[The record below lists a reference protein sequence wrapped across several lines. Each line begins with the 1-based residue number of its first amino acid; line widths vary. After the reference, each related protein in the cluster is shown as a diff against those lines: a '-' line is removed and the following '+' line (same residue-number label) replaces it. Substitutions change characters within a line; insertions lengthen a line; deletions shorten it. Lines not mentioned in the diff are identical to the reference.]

1 MQLSPNHAQQTAQA
15 TPQAPALPRAGRFVI
30 VDAHSH
36 ALRAYHALE
45 PMSAPDGQPTHAIFG
60 LAGLLWRLVFED
72 RPDFLAVVFDA
83 PDDSR
88 QTFRST
94 LYPAYKANRSARP
107 PDLTSQMPLLREVTR
122 AFGLEPLEHASYEA
136 DDLIATL
143 VAAAEPRGFE
153 TTILSADKDLM
164 QLVTDRTTV
173 WDSMRGRRYTPAAVR
188 EKLGVP
194 PAAVADYLALCGDAS
209 DNVPGVPGIGP
220 KSAARLLEA
229 HGALEGIFENLA
241 TLAPRERKKLEECR
255 ELANLSREL
264 TRLKCD
270 VPLPCSFDELKL
282 TDPDEAPLTAI
293 LQRLGIRAFGP
304 IPRRPHAPAPTPKR
318 APAPTPALT
327 LDFAPTLAPT
337 LDPTPAPA
345 PVPTLDPTLAPT
357 PTPTLAPAPTPTLA
371 PTPTPT
377 LDHTLAPAPAPA
389 PAPARRSTIATPSDF
404 LAALPHLDVDARVEL
419 RHIHDTLELVV
430 PGAVYTVTLR
440 APGNLQSALFDPA
453 PALSGPELASLLTR
467 ALGPRATDVMLVR
480 ADERL
485 AALPALATWGRA

>member
-1 MQLSPNHAQQTAQA
+1 MQLSPEHAPEQTAQPA
-15 TPQAPALPRAGRFVI
+15 PQAPATARAARFVI

-88 QTFRST
+88 QTFRSA

-107 PDLTSQMPLLREVTR
+107 ADLTSQMPLLREVTR
-122 AFGLEPLEHASYEA
+122 AFGLEPLEHTSYEA

-143 VAAAEPRGFE
+143 VTAAEPRGFE

-164 QLVTDRTTV
+164 QLVTERTTL

-229 HGALEGIFENLA
+229 HGALEGIFANLA

-255 ELANLSREL
+255 ELAHLSREL

-270 VPLPCSFDELKL
+270 VPLTCAFDDLAL
-282 TDPDEAPLTAI
+282 TDPDEAALSAI
-293 LQRLGIRAFGP
+293 LERLGIRAFGP
-304 IPRRPHAPAPTPKR
+304 IPRRAYTPSPAPKR
-318 APAPTPALT
+318 APVPTPAPPPALT
-327 LDFAPTLAPT
+327 LDFAHTPAPSQT
-337 LDPTPAPA
+337 PSQAPAPA
-345 PVPTLDPTLAPT
+345 PSQ
-357 PTPTLAPAPTPTLA
+357 
-371 PTPTPT
+371 
-377 LDHTLAPAPAPA
+377 APAPAPA
-389 PAPARRSTIATPSDF
+389 PAAPRCSTIATPSDF
-404 LAALPHLDVDARVEL
+404 LAALPHLEVDARVEL
-419 RHIHDTLELVV
+419 RHTHDTLELVV

-440 APGNLQSALFDPA
+440 APGNLQSALFDPT
-453 PALSGPELASLLTR
+453 PALSGPELATLLTR
-467 ALGPRATDVMLVR
+467 ALGPRAADVMLVR

-485 AALPALATWGRA
+485 AALPALTTWGRA